1 MRECDLG
8 QQSVLHAVKSRPI
21 SKRSLN
27 VPTNSSIA
35 EDPNED
41 HDVPRPLAQT
51 LTDLQFPD
59 SVGDKNTE
67 NDGESMKTRFF
78 IYCSQCNDLRPGKL
92 RVRCSL
98 CKGGAFTVY
107 KDPEGWDDV
116 LKPSRIP
123 GLCETNEISCTRE
136 NGELPFAEFYFK
148 CATHTSMGESDFSA
162 PLNLIKRNIKQIP
175 CLSCTDVCDP
185 ILVFPC
191 DAGHVTCL
199 DCFRRY
205 CLSRLMERQFI
216 FSDDAG
222 YTLPC
227 PAGCE
232 NSLILEIHH
241 FKLLTKEQYD
251 RYQRFA
257 TEEYVLKSGGVL
269 CPRPDCG
276 MGFIVDP
283 DCKKITCSNGC
294 GFVFCRDC
302 LQGYHIGDC
311 ISDDATNNLP
321 TSLQYSIDPLRATEA
336 RWDDASRVTIKVIS
350 KPCPKCRTPTE
361 RDGGC
366 MHMVCTRSGCAF
378 EWCWVCQTEWT
389 RDCMGAH
396 WFG

>member
-1 MRECDLG
+1 
-8 QQSVLHAVKSRPI
+8 
-21 SKRSLN
+21 
-27 VPTNSSIA
+27 
-35 EDPNED
+35 
-41 HDVPRPLAQT
+41 
-51 LTDLQFPD
+51 
-59 SVGDKNTE
+59 
-67 NDGESMKTRFF
+67 MKTRFF
-78 IYCSQCNDLRPGKL
+78 IYCSECNDLRPGKL

-191 DAGHVTCL
+191 DSGHVTCL

-205 CLSRLMERQFI
+205 CSSRLMERQFI

-232 NSLILEIHH
+232 KSLILEIHH

-294 GFVFCRDC
+294 GVSVNTNLFPVIFVLKIIILF
-302 LQGYHIGDC
+302 IF
-311 ISDDATNNLP
+311 SMF
-321 TSLQYSIDPLRATEA
+321 
-336 RWDDASRVTIKVIS
+336 V
-350 KPCPKCRTPTE
+350 
-361 RDGGC
+361 
-366 MHMVCTRSGCAF
+366 VC
-378 EWCWVCQTEWT
+378 VL
-389 RDCMGAH
+389 
-396 WFG
+396 

>member
-1 MRECDLG
+1 MG

-41 HDVPRPLAQT
+41 HDVPRALAQT
-51 LTDLQFPD
+51 LTDLQFSN

-67 NDGESMKTRFF
+67 NGINMFILTFSSLYVRFKMPNLSKTNFFLSPDGESMKTRFF

-98 CKGGAFTVY
+98 CKGGAFTVC

-162 PLNLIKRNIKQIP
+162 PLNLIKRNIKEIP

-191 DAGHVTCL
+191 DSGHVTCL

-294 GFVFCRDC
+294 GV
-302 LQGYHIGDC
+302 
-311 ISDDATNNLP
+311 S
-321 TSLQYSIDPLRATEA
+321 
-336 RWDDASRVTIKVIS
+336 
-350 KPCPKCRTPTE
+350 
-361 RDGGC
+361 
-366 MHMVCTRSGCAF
+366 MHV
-378 EWCWVCQTEWT
+378 
-389 RDCMGAH
+389 
-396 WFG
+396 